1 MKKFIFTE
9 EMDNIIK
16 EKYVNNEC
24 SLSQLAKQF
33 GTTIATL
40 SKHVKND
47 LNIEVINKQ
56 NLITYTTEEVLNL
69 YNKGISLTQI
79 AKQLHTDRNRLSRI
93 LKEINIK
100 VENKQNITKFNENV
114 FDAIN
119 TEQQAYWL
127 GFIFADGYIYDKTK
141 GKNHEYGF
149 NITLKDV
156 DIEHLNKFC
165 KFIQADLSCIKHYG
179 NLVSVSIVNKHLFDS
194 LYALGCTPCKSLTV
208 KFPDIRE
215 DLLFDFIEGIFD
227 GDGCLSLDS
236 RKPNKIESAEVS
248 IASGSDEFISKL
260 QEVLISYSFKVSV
273 RQKQTKNSHIN
284 ICFIL
289 SPNKEKFLRKI
300 YLNKTIY
307 LDRKYNKFINLIQP
321 SN

>member
-1 MKKFIFTE
+1 MNKVQFKREFFE
-9 EMDNIIK
+9 E
-16 EKYVNNEC
+16 
-24 SLSQLAKQF
+24 
-33 GTTIATL
+33 IADR
-40 SKHVKND
+40 V
-47 LNIEVINKQ
+47 
-56 NLITYTTEEVLNL
+56 
-69 YNKGISLTQI
+69 NKGEKLTHI
-79 AKQLHTDRNRLSRI
+79 CEELHIDRHTVSANCKKLGIVYHKPDRCDYSI
-93 LKEINIK
+93 
-100 VENKQNITKFNENV
+100 
-114 FDAIN
+114 FDVID
-119 TEQQAYWL
+119 TPEKAYWL
-127 GFIFADGYIYDKTK
+127 GFIWADGCIYDRTK

-194 LYALGCTPCKSLTV
+194 LSALGCTPCKSLTV

-284 ICFIL
+284 ICSIL

-300 YLNKTIY
+300 YFNKTIY